1 MNFDFFSIL
10 LIVVFVILVIYFV
23 YSFGEVFLNSVK

>member
-23 YSFGEVFLNSVK
+23 YSFGEVFLNLVK